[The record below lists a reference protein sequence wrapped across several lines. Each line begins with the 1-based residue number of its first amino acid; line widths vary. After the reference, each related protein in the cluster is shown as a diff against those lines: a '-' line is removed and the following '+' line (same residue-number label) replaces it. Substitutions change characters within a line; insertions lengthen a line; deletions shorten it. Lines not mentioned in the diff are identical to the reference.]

1 MRFQETRI
9 DGRTERRYLVA
20 GRRLALGA
28 LELKGHAFHRDGH
41 PRGHIVLRGSSR
53 YGHLQL
59 DEACAGRERR
69 DAAAVLSRDDA
80 STALTACGSGED
92 AIDAAVVERRR
103 LAGRGRAPDGKK
115 MDDAL
120 IEDLMPPPS
129 WKAEGH
135 VASPKHEWFWVVA
148 KL

>member
-1 MRFQETRI
+1 MR
-9 DGRTERRYLVA
+9 GR
-20 GRRLALGA
+20 
-28 LELKGHAFHRDGH
+28 
-41 PRGHIVLRGSSR
+41 SSN
-53 YGHLQL
+53 GHLQF

-103 LAGRGRAPDGKK
+103 LAGRGRAPSGVK
-115 MDDAL
+115 MLLAL

>member
-1 MRFQETRI
+1 M
-9 DGRTERRYLVA
+9 G
-20 GRRLALGA
+20 
-28 LELKGHAFHRDGH
+28 
-41 PRGHIVLRGSSR
+41 GSSSN
-53 YGHLQL
+53 GHLQF

>member
-1 MRFQETRI
+1 
-9 DGRTERRYLVA
+9 
-20 GRRLALGA
+20 LG
-28 LELKGHAFHRDGH
+28 
-41 PRGHIVLRGSSR
+41 GSSSN
-53 YGHLQL
+53 GHLQF

-69 DAAAVLSRDDA
+69 VAAAVLSRDDA

-92 AIDAAVVERRR
+92 AIDAAVIERRR
-103 LAGRGRAPDGKK
+103 LEGRGRSPFGKK
-115 MDDAL
+115 MLLAL

>member
-1 MRFQETRI
+1 M
-9 DGRTERRYLVA
+9 VA
-20 GRRLALGA
+20 LNV
-28 LELKGHAFHRDGH
+28 D
-41 PRGHIVLRGSSR
+41 IWS
-53 YGHLQL
+53 Q
-59 DEACAGRERR
+59 AG
-69 DAAAVLSRDDA
+69 VSHWA
-80 STALTACGSGED
+80 STSSKGTHSTATDTMLVWASCEEVVVMAIFSSTRPSGW
-92 AIDAAVVERRR
+92 
-103 LAGRGRAPDGKK
+103 K